1 MKTTDSDVGKYLEM
15 FTLLKSDQVKE
26 IMNEHQ
32 VQNMLYFVIK
42 RDSHIIYNRN
52 HQSLDLHK
60 LHWLMRQQN
69 LFMDVKYSYTC
80 NKKKKTKTK

>member
-32 VQNMLYFVIK
+32 VQNMLYFVVK
-42 RDSHIIYNRN
+42 RDSHRI
-52 HQSLDLHK
+52 
-60 LHWLMRQQN
+60 
-69 LFMDVKYSYTC
+69 
-80 NKKKKTKTK
+80 